1 MNYLDIIFIIIIL
14 FFTFNG
20 LRKGLVKVV
29 GGILGIFVG
38 IYFAGLF
45 YLQFSEWLQTVTQIF
60 GSMESNIVSFI
71 VVFILVNRLFALIIF
86 LLDKIVSIPI
96 INSINKLL
104 GGTLGFLQGAL
115 IVTLIVTVFTNLGSF
130 VGADNV
136 ISNSQIAPYSE
147 KAITLIRPFLPQD
160 LKSIPKAFFDGSML
174 KIPEVEIPE
183 INLEEMSIDELIDY
197 LNSDNKVQESII
209 DRIKESALR
218 ESEENVTE
226 YITDQF
232 KEYLE
237 TLDSIE

>member
-1 MNYLDIIFIIIIL
+1 MNYLDVIFIIIIL

-45 YLQFSEWLQTVTQIF
+45 YLQFSEWLQTLTQIF
-60 GSMESNIVSFI
+60 GSTESNIIGFI
-71 VVFILVNRLFALIIF
+71 VVFIVVNRVFAIIIF

-115 IVTLIVTVFTNLGSF
+115 IITLIVTVFTNLGSF

-136 ISNSQIAPYSE
+136 ISNSRIAPYSE
-147 KAITLIRPFLPQD
+147 KAITIIKPFLPKD
-160 LKSIPKAFFDGSML
+160 LKSIPGKFFDGSML
-174 KIPEVEIPE
+174 KMPEVEIPE
-183 INLEEMSIDELIDY
+183 VNLEEMSIDELIDY
-197 LNSDNKVQESII
+197 LNSGGKVQKSII
-209 DRIKESALR
+209 DKIKENALN
-218 ESEENVTE
+218 EEKENVTE
-226 YITDQF
+226 YITNQF

>member
-14 FFTFNG
+14 FFSFNG

-60 GSMESNIVSFI
+60 GSMEANIVSFI
-71 VVFILVNRLFALIIF
+71 VVFIIVNRVFALIIF
-86 LLDKIVSIPI
+86 LLDRIVRIPI
-96 INSINKLL
+96 INSINKIL
-104 GGTLGFLQGAL
+104 GGALGFLQGAL
-115 IVTLIVTVFTNLGSF
+115 IVTLIVTIFTNLGSF
-130 VGADNV
+130 VGADNI
-136 ISNSQIAPYSE
+136 ISKSLIAPYSE
-147 KAITLIRPFLPQD
+147 KVITIIRPFLPQD
-160 LKSIPKAFFDGSML
+160 LKSIPGKFFDGSL
-174 KIPEVEIPE
+174 PQLPEVEIPE

-197 LNSDNKVQESII
+197 LNSDNKIQKSLI
-209 DRIKESALR
+209 DKIKENALK

-232 KEYLE
+232 KEYLN
-237 TLDSIE
+237 TIDSIE

>member
-14 FFTFNG
+14 FFSFNG

-60 GSMESNIVSFI
+60 GSMEANIVSFI
-71 VVFILVNRLFALIIF
+71 VVFIIVNRVFALIIF

-96 INSINKLL
+96 INSINKIL
-104 GGTLGFLQGAL
+104 GGSLGFLQGAL
-115 IVTLIVTVFTNLGSF
+115 IVALIVTVFTNLGSF

-136 ISNSQIAPYSE
+136 INKSLLAPYSD
-147 KAITLIRPFLPQD
+147 KAITIIRPFLPQD
-160 LKSIPKAFFDGSML
+160 LKSIPGKFFDGSL
-174 KIPEVEIPE
+174 PQIPKVEVPE
-183 INLEEMSIDELIDY
+183 IDLEGMSIDELIDY
-197 LNSDNKVQESII
+197 LNSDNKVQKSII
-209 DRIKESALR
+209 DRIKENALK

-232 KEYLE
+232 KEYLD
-237 TLDSIE
+237 TIDSI